1 MYGRARY
8 HSDRRTHDY
17 LETKLDLHMDV
28 TPLFTWNTKQVF
40 LSLVAAYETP
50 QQVRETTVHALTQPE
65 NGIVFWDKIVTSRDA
80 ANVTVHGL
88 RNKYGMRSPTK
99 TFEYVLLTLCLTYP
113 AT

>member
-8 HSDRRTHDY
+8 HSDRRTQDY

-50 QQVRETTVHALTQPE
+50 QQVRELSHITISQPTRPYY
-65 NGIVFWDKIVTSRDA
+65 KS
-80 ANVTVHGL
+80 
-88 RNKYGMRSPTK
+88 
-99 TFEYVLLTLCLTYP
+99 
-113 AT
+113 

>member
-8 HSDRRTHDY
+8 HSDRRTQDY

-50 QQVRETTVHALTQPE
+50 QPE